1 MAVCRGG
8 WKHPAALILRVGSL
22 RTKGSVWMWM
32 GFEGYRIEIGRK
44 LALKWGLF
52 ETEGETKRERERG
65 QSEIGELY
73 GKKRE

>member
-52 ETEGETKRERERG
+52 ETEGETKREREDCER
-65 QSEIGELY
+65 
-73 GKKRE
+73 